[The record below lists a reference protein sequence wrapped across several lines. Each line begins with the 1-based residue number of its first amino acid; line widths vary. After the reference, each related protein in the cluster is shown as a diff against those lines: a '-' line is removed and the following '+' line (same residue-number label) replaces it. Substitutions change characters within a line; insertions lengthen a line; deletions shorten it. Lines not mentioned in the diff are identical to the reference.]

1 MSTLNGPVVRLI
13 LTAAHTDHMK
23 RIVCF
28 EESMWVALSLSAC
41 K

>member
-1 MSTLNGPVVRLI
+1 MSTLHGPVVL
-13 LTAAHTDHMK
+13 AHTDHMK

-28 EESMWVALSLSAC
+28 EESMWVAITLSAC